1 MYLTIISD
9 TKGTI
14 LSCPIDKD
22 INIQDNDWIAIGECK
37 YCVRRK
43 EYSIESITYTGCRQA
58 IVKCIT
64 LHVFLIM
71 TIEFVIQQIENVKI
85 ELARKQVAVINII
98 SEYISDENTVKN
110 TTDIIDSLN
119 DVTVNI
125 RRSIKA
131 LQTLKDVLK

>member
-22 INIQDNDWIAIGECK
+22 INIQD
-37 YCVRRK
+37 
-43 EYSIESITYTGCRQA
+43 
-58 IVKCIT
+58 
-64 LHVFLIM
+64 
-71 TIEFVIQQIENVKI
+71 
-85 ELARKQVAVINII
+85 
-98 SEYISDENTVKN
+98 
-110 TTDIIDSLN
+110 TDIIDSLN